1 MLKVRIVT
9 KYTTGHTA
17 NMKVLC
23 AVALCVALQHA
34 AAEVD
39 IEDDYGPEA
48 KVLELTDA
56 DFERETQAST
66 GATTGNWFVMFHA
79 PWCGWCKRLSPDWD
93 KLAKKMKGEIVVAK
107 VDATANQL
115 TSARFGIQF
124 FPTLVFLR
132 QGKMYKY
139 DGAKDLAAF
148 EEFATAGYAK
158 AEALPVPA
166 EVGLIGAY
174 WKMIVSD
181 VSVCNSFFLCTSGD
195 CLRCLHH
202 SKCTTTTRR
211 CSWARSSVACFS
223 ACFWRG

>member
-1 MLKVRIVT
+1 
-9 KYTTGHTA
+9 
-17 NMKVLC
+17 MKVLC

-56 DFERETQAST
+56 DFERETQATT

-79 PWCGWCKRLSPDWD
+79 PWCGWCKRLSPEWD
-93 KLAKKMKGEIVVAK
+93 KLAKKMQGEIVVAK

-139 DGAKDLAAF
+139 EGAKDLAAF
-148 EEFATAGYAK
+148 EAFVTAGYEK

-174 WKMIVSD
+174 WKMIVAD
-181 VSVCNSFFLCTSGD
+181 VSQVYNDDPTMFVGAGVGSLLLGMFLAWVMVTFCG
-195 CLRCLHH
+195 
-202 SKCTTTTRR
+202 
-211 CSWARSSVACFS
+211 S
-223 ACFWRG
+223 APSAPKKKD